1 MTTSGMPNLTSSDG
15 LVAKAGLGDEY
26 ETNGCRFKYVR
37 CNASTAIAAYACS
50 HIAATGLITESTTTL
65 VGTAA
70 RPTTLCI
77 PQFALAASEYGW
89 APIGP
94 FGAETPYNDPATGV
108 PVTFKVLAANAAT
121 SVRLYTTG
129 TAGVLDD
136 AVTTGNIAGLALT
149 ETVTTQEAADCVA
162 VQRLVSFCEL

>member
-1 MTTSGMPNLTSSDG
+1 MTTSGKVNLLTSDG
-15 LVAKAGLGDEY
+15 TTAQCGLMDEY
-26 ETNGCRFKYVR
+26 QVGGCRFKYVK
-37 CNASTAIAAYACS
+37 CGASVALTAYTCCTISAA
-50 HIAATGLITESTTTL
+50 GLVVMATTTT

-70 RPTTLCI
+70 RPTGICI
-77 PQFALAASEYGW
+77 PQFAVAVDEYFW

-94 FGAETPYNDPATGV
+94 FGTATPYNVNGS

-121 SVRLYTTG
+121 SVRLYTTA
-129 TAGVLDD
+129 TDGVLDD

>member
-1 MTTSGMPNLTSSDG
+1 MTIQAAPNLTSSDG
-15 LVAKAGLGDEY
+15 TTAQFALGTEFQSGGNRY
-26 ETNGCRFKYVR
+26 KY
-37 CNASTAIAAYACS
+37 CIADGALAAYACCYIQADMDAS
-50 HIAATGLITESTTTL
+50 EATTAL

-70 RPTTLCI
+70 RPTGLII
-77 PQFALAASEYGW
+77 PQFAVADNEYFWG
-89 APIGP
+89 PIGP
-94 FGAETPYNDPATGV
+94 FYLKDDGT
-108 PVTFKVLAANAAT
+108 TFKVLAANAAT

-162 VQRLVSFCEL
+162 AQRLVSFCEL

>member
-1 MTTSGMPNLTSSDG
+1 MLQGKVNLTSSDG
-15 LVAKAGLGDEY
+15 TTAQAGLGDEY
-26 ETNGCRFKYVR
+26 ETGGCWFKYCKCGPSV
-37 CNASTAIAAYACS
+37 ALTAYAICTIS
-50 HIAATGLITESTTTL
+50 AAGLAVMATTTT

-70 RPTTLCI
+70 RPTGFCI
-77 PQFALAASEYGW
+77 PQFAVAVDEYFW

-94 FGAETPYNDPATGV
+94 FGATTPYNVSGA

-121 SVRLYTTG
+121 SVRLYTTA
-129 TAGVLDD
+129 TDGVLDD